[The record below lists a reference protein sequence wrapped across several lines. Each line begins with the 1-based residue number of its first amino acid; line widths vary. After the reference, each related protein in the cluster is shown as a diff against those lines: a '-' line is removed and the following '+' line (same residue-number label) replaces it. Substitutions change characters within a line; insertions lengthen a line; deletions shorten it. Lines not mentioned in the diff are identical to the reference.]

1 MIIDI
6 AIIILFL
13 SVLFRGR
20 EIGLV
25 RQFFSAAG
33 FFGGLFLGAAL
44 IEPHIIGLAHSQ
56 VTRSLLTLVST
67 LGTAFILLAIGEYI
81 GVILKSRLQLHK
93 INKLD
98 VIMGAV
104 AGGLTLILT
113 IWMAAPVLATL
124 PFTGLQSAVRSSR
137 IISEL
142 DTKLPAA
149 PNVISG
155 LGHIID
161 PNGFPQVFSG
171 LEPTPP
177 SNTTLPDLGS
187 LQTAVVND
195 EASVVKIEGKGC
207 GGTVEGSGFVAANGL
222 VITNAHVVAGVS
234 KPYIVDGNGTHKA
247 TAIWFDPNLDLAVLS
262 ASNLAGK
269 PLTIATTTASAG
281 TAGAVL
287 GYPGGGPF
295 SVSAAKLID
304 EFNAIGQDIY
314 GQGNTERAVYEV
326 KANIIPGNSGGPL
339 IAADGSVI
347 GVVFAESTTYDQ
359 VGYALAMQAVLG
371 EFHQAQAQA
380 TPVSTGSCAE

>member
-6 AIIILFL
+6 AIILLFL
-13 SVLFRGR
+13 STLFRGR

-33 FFGGLFLGAAL
+33 FFGGLFLGAAF
-44 IEPHIIGLAHSQ
+44 IEPHLIGLAHSQ
-56 VTRSLLTLVST
+56 VTRSLLTLIST
-67 LGTAFILLAIGEYI
+67 LGTAFILLALGEYV
-81 GVILKSRLQLHK
+81 GVILKSHLQVHK

-98 VIMGAV
+98 VILGAA

-124 PFTGLQSAVRSSR
+124 PFTGLQSAVRSSH

-177 SNTTLPDLGS
+177 ANTTLPDLGS

-234 KPYIVDGNGTHKA
+234 HPYIVDGNGTHKA

-269 PLTIATTTASAG
+269 PLTITTTTASAG

-295 SVSAAKLID
+295 NVGAAKVID

-347 GVVFAESTTYDQ
+347 GVVFAQSTTYDQ
-359 VGYALAMQAVLG
+359 VGYALAMQAVLT
-371 EFHQAQAQA
+371 EFHQAQAQGS
-380 TPVSTGSCAE
+380 PVSTGSCAE